1 MFITEDER
9 EQIARDLETMN
20 RGHWLQLESQVHCHG
35 GEANFWFLVAGPE
48 RVPELVGLIL
58 GPLQAAA
65 ARFDQT
71 AFFAS
76 IGQKTAT
83 EMLTW
88 ATISDS
94 EIRDGALVVPL
105 HLQTG
110 SRKLRAY
117 DVFGPNKVP
126 G

>member
-1 MFITEDER
+1 MIITEGER
-9 EQIARDLETMN
+9 EQIGHDLEALN
-20 RGHWLQLESQVHCHG
+20 QGHWVQLESQVHYYG
-35 GEANFWFLVAGPE
+35 KEANFWFLVAGPE
-48 RVPELVGLIL
+48 RVPELVGLIIDR
-58 GPLQAAA
+58 LQAAA
-65 ARFDQT
+65 VRFDET